1 MRETTNDAL
10 ELTRE
15 VVSRLDRLP
24 LTNFHWLVIIAA
36 GISSFF
42 DYYNFSAMSFV
53 IYSVKQQFA
62 LTPFQTSL
70 VLSSTFVGAFVGG
83 IIAGYLADIF
93 GRRRWFL
100 ITLSLIAIGALS
112 VGLSVNYYQL
122 IASLLLMGFSITGD
136 YSIAETYI
144 SEFVPS
150 GMRAKAMGIV
160 VGVASTAFL
169 FTALVGS
176 RILSVSP
183 VFGWRVIFF
192 IGAVIALAVLLVRK
206 LVPESPRYYAQK
218 GMKELALKAL
228 ESIEQRARKSYGR
241 ELPPPSSVKIVISE
255 NTTSFRELF
264 KREYLSRT
272 LHSSLAYVFDSMG
285 FYGFVTFLPLI
296 LVSKGFT
303 IVNSLFYIAL
313 ADIGAIIGGAG
324 LYLIGERVE
333 RKDLMALS
341 GLIIAGSTL
350 ALAFSINPLF
360 VVAFG
365 FIASFF
371 DQCSYAALS
380 IYLAEIFPTRIRNT
394 GVGFASSMARVV
406 SIAGIFY
413 LGVALSGK
421 PVLQL
426 SFIATSWLVYSAILY
441 LFGIR
446 VNNRVL
452 EDVSP

>member
-1 MRETTNDAL
+1 
-10 ELTRE
+10 
-15 VVSRLDRLP
+15 
-24 LTNFHWLVIIAA
+24 
-36 GISSFF
+36 
-42 DYYNFSAMSFV
+42 
-53 IYSVKQQFA
+53 
-62 LTPFQTSL
+62 
-70 VLSSTFVGAFVGG
+70 
-83 IIAGYLADIF
+83 
-93 GRRRWFL
+93 
-100 ITLSLIAIGALS
+100 
-112 VGLSVNYYQL
+112 
-122 IASLLLMGFSITGD
+122 
-136 YSIAETYI
+136 
-144 SEFVPS
+144 
-150 GMRAKAMGIV
+150 MRAKAMGIV

-333 RKDLMALS
+333 RKDLIALS

-413 LGVALSGK
+413 LGVALFGK

-426 SFIATSWLVYSAILY
+426 YCDILVGLQRDFILVRY
-441 LFGIR
+441 
-446 VNNRVL
+446 
-452 EDVSP
+452 